1 MSVVSSTGKGP
12 LTRLFFLT
20 PAPEKT
26 KTQGT
31 NSSQKL
37 KKKTQALGS
46 NVSLFQKLKKK
57 LLFEIFLWR
66 D

>member
-1 MSVVSSTGKGP
+1 MPAKLSQPIFAFRIEGVGQA
-12 LTRLFFLT
+12 LFLT

-37 KKKTQALGS
+37 KKKTQPLGS

-57 LLFEIFLWR
+57 TFI
-66 D
+66 